1 MTGRGHA
8 LIQGRIAGVASRTH
22 RGAMSLGGV
31 LPGLTGRVGST
42 SRAAEVLANM
52 YHNVS
57 FGRTAVVVIVY
68 AVLMY
73 LLVHWIFG

>member
-1 MTGRGHA
+1 
-8 LIQGRIAGVASRTH
+8 
-22 RGAMSLGGV
+22 MSLGGV
-31 LPGLTGRVGST
+31 LHGLTGRVAST
-42 SRAAEVLANM
+42 SRAAEALVNM